1 MKKILSALLLTV
13 ALAVPSLAGQA
24 YSTAETDIGTLLD
37 NAETRAVLV
46 KYIPDT
52 VADPQF
58 DLARAMTLRQVQ
70 PFAPEKFP
78 DELLARIDADLAKV
92 PAAK

>member
-1 MKKILSALLLTV
+1 MKKILSALILTV
-13 ALAVPSLAGQA
+13 ALAGPALADQA

-37 NAETRAVLV
+37 NPETKAVLV
-46 KYIPDT
+46 KYIPDS

-58 DLARAMTLRQVQ
+58 DLARAMTLKQVQ
-70 PFAPEKFP
+70 PYAPEKFP
-78 DELLARIDADLAKV
+78 DELLARIDAELAKM

>member
-1 MKKILSALLLTV
+1 MKKLLPALFLAA
-13 ALAVPSLAGQA
+13 ALAVPALADPA
-24 YSTAETDIGTLLD
+24 FSTAETDIGTLLD
-37 NAETRAVLV
+37 NPETRAVLL
-46 KYIPDT
+46 KLIPDT

-70 PFAPEKFP
+70 PYAPEKFP
-78 DELLARIDADLAKV
+78 DELLARIDTELAKV

>member
-1 MKKILSALLLTV
+1 MKKFLSALLLTV